1 MSEMPES
8 FEEKKWRYELGQEHA
23 LRAHDQYYK
32 FIDQLNEAAVKSG
45 ELTFRSTL
53 IINGG
58 AAVALLAFISGLAS
72 SGKLQPTS
80 LASFSVGLMWFAC
93 GVVASAF
100 GIGVSYLV
108 NFFQSN
114 AMCSKELNWDHPYI
128 KDTSSSMHWMCARNV
143 ALLVAISA
151 ALAAIGFFV
160 WGMLDIRNSI
170 QTLKL
175 G

>member
-8 FEEKKWRYELGQEHA
+8 FEERKREDA
-23 LRAHDQYYK
+23 IRAHDRHYK

-72 SGKLQPTS
+72 SGKLPPAS
-80 LASFSVGLMWFAC
+80 LVSFSVGLMSFAY
-93 GVVASAF
+93 GVVVSAF

-108 NFFQSN
+108 HYCQSC
-114 AMCSKELNWDHPYI
+114 AMASKKLSWDHPFVHE
-128 KDTSSSMHWMCARNV
+128 TPSSMHWMCARNV
-143 ALLVAISA
+143 ALVVAILA
-151 ALAAIGFFV
+151 GLAAIGFFV
-160 WGMLDIRNSI
+160 CGMLDIRNSI